1 MSHESKPT
9 QNPYEGWR
17 QLTPG
22 RANDFAGEVNSV
34 LPGGK
39 TGAERFN
46 ELYGEG
52 NWVFDDSEF
61 ADSYEFQKA
70 AAEANNAIA
79 REGLQNVIASNVLS
93 DMVGTPRKQPG
104 DTYVDN
110 DGNRLTGKIQ
120 SQTMSSPLGH
130 IFISPEG
137 DRHFAEK
144 NQKRNG

>member
-1 MSHESKPT
+1 MSHESETT

-22 RANDFAGEVNSV
+22 RANDFAGEINSI

-39 TGAERFN
+39 TGAEHLN

-61 ADSYEFQKA
+61 SDSYEFQKA

-93 DMVGTPRKQPG
+93 DLVGEPRKQPG

-120 SQTMSSPLGH
+120 SQTVSSPLGH
-130 IFISPEG
+130 ILISPEG
-137 DRHFAEK
+137 DDHFQK
-144 NQKRNG
+144 NNGV